1 MLMKARMLII
11 IAHTTEGITVG
22 TTIMHTVIDTI
33 TITITNIICGR
44 QIPESMDFQR

>member
-1 MLMKARMLII
+1 MKARMLII
-11 IAHTTEGITVG
+11 IAHTTEDITVG
-22 TTIMHTVIDTI
+22 TTIMHTVID